1 MRLIKLPPITDEEYA
16 LCNQL
21 NRELVE
27 DFLVNST
34 QLSDKTLFA
43 YRSSLRIWL
52 KWIKDN
58 LNNKNVTEIKP
69 REYLR
74 FQNWLVNRGCSSS
87 DIRTKRSTI
96 SSLNNYIEVY
106 YLDEY
111 PMFRNCVNSSIPVPE
126 KSYVHEKNPP
136 TRKEIMML
144 CDEVEKSN
152 RWNKYMIIAFIKFAF
167 ETGCRRGELLQIQKD
182 IINAEKIVKEVEVR
196 NEDGSVEKK
205 TAEYYQ
211 TPKIRC
217 KGRGKT
223 GKIRQL
229 KFSDYSMDA
238 FKKWMEVR
246 GEDNVNEMFITKD
259 HGNYV
264 PATPAT
270 LNDICMDILTPIL
283 GRRIYPHAFR
293 SASATVRVVEDG
305 KSIEVVRS
313 LLGHNSAETT
323 KIYVCGI
330 DDEAEADELFT

>member
-1 MRLIKLPPITDEEYA
+1 MRLKRCAPITDEEYEQ
-16 LCNQL
+16 CNQL
-21 NRELVE
+21 NRELVD
-27 DFLVNST
+27 DFLINST
-34 QLSDKTLFA
+34 QLSDKTLIA
-43 YRSSLRIWL
+43 YKSNLRIWL

-58 LNNKNVTEIKP
+58 LNDKNVTEIKP

-74 FQNWLVNRGCSSS
+74 FQNWLVGRGCSSS

-126 KSYVHEKNPP
+126 KYYVHEKQPP
-136 TRKEIMML
+136 TRKEINMM
-144 CDEVEKSN
+144 CEEIEKGD

-167 ETGCRRGELLQIQKD
+167 ETGCRRGEILQIQKD
-182 IINAEKIVKEVEVR
+182 IINVEKIIKDVQIK
-196 NEDGSVEKK
+196 NKDGSITTKS
-205 TAEYYQ
+205 AEFYL

-238 FKKWMEVR
+238 LKKWVSVR
-246 GEDNVNEMFITKD
+246 DDDISEMFITKE
-259 HGNYV
+259 HGKII
-264 PATPAT
+264 PATPST
-270 LNDICMDILTPIL
+270 LNDICIDILTPIL

-293 SASATVRVVEDG
+293 SAAATARVVEDG
-305 KSIEVVRS
+305 KDIEVVRS
-313 LLGHNSAETT
+313 LLGHNSSETT

-330 DDEAEADELFT
+330 DDEAEADELFV